1 MRVFIG
7 KYKSWVGPFQ
17 IAEKMLFW
25 KDKDA
30 PVVHQFGEWMS
41 NIAPLVKMCEWVYR
55 KRKRTIRV
63 QIHDYDV
70 WNMDTTLAHIIVPML
85 KLLRDKKQ
93 GAPYVDTD
101 DVPECLHSEK
111 IDEYGI
117 DDKHFERW
125 NYVIGEMMFAFESKT
140 YDWEDQF
147 HTGNIDFVW
156 EKNSDGDSYTAEH
169 GPQHTHSFDEDGWKA
184 TNLRIENG
192 FRLFGK
198 YYTGLWT

>member
-1 MRVFIG
+1 MKVYIG
-7 KYKSWVGPFQ
+7 PYIKWVGPYQ
-17 IAEKMLFW
+17 IAEKLLFW
-25 KDKDA
+25 LDNDDDK
-30 PVVHQFGEWMS
+30 VFELGQWLSKGWVGS
-41 NIAPLVKMCEWVYR
+41 VCEWLYS
-55 KRKRTIRV
+55 KRKRNVEIR
-63 QIHDYDV
+63 IDDYDV

-85 KLLRDKKQ
+85 KLLRDKKH
-93 GAPYVDTD
+93 GAPYIDTD

-169 GPQHTHSFDEDGWKA
+169 GPQHTHTFDEDGWKA
-184 TNLRIENG
+184 MNARIENG

-198 YYTGLWT
+198 YYSGLWT